1 MKINPV
7 FNYKNSNIIN
17 FKSQTTNNNAIDNTL
32 KAKYSLVKCVKKKES
47 LTKKYG
53 INPDEVKVVSSE
65 NIKISNEEKKLL
77 IEKILESHELAK
89 KNYNYGNIA
98 RISFATNIGLADGSW
113 YLGTNF
119 NNTRNDISSICGERT
134 AIVGAY
140 NKLLK
145 SHSIEESNS
154 APLNFKVKY
163 LAMANHKDIGTDKNG
178 ASPCAECLSWLNTQR
193 YFDNNTTIASLEK
206 NDNGKYSLR
215 LNTIGQ
221 YLPYRNEVNY
231 VLDKPCEELDIKI
244 SKNAI
249 ESAKEKN
256 MSKED
261 FIKIAKQTKNLYKK
275 NQLANVSGQNIAAT
289 VIANGETFNGAKIDF
304 SKRWFMEPAL
314 YAASK
319 AIEKYGNETKI
330 DCICYSGNSLYTDT
344 YGSFHNDGVV
354 SIKTL
359 GFLETKYADR
369 NTLVI
374 STDNDSINIR
384 TIDDYMPQ
392 KFKFHQTYE
401 IK

>member
-7 FNYKNSNIIN
+7 FNNYNIVNFKANTKNS
-17 FKSQTTNNNAIDNTL
+17 KNNNVAE
-32 KAKYSLVKCVKKKES
+32 KKYSLIKCFKEKEN
-47 LTKKYG
+47 LTEKYG
-53 INPDEVKVVSSE
+53 IIPDEVKVVSSE
-65 NIKISNEEKKLL
+65 NIQISDEEKALL

-89 KNYNYGNIA
+89 KNYNFGNIA

-145 SHSIEESNS
+145 SRSLKESS
-154 APLNFKVKY
+154 STPLNFKVKY

-193 YFDNNTTIASLEK
+193 YFDNDTTIASLEK
-206 NDNGKYSLR
+206 NKNGKYSLR

-244 SKNAI
+244 SKNAL
-249 ESAKEKN
+249 EVAALKK
-256 MSKED
+256 MKKED
-261 FIKIAKQTKNLYKK
+261 FLKIAKQTKKLYKE
-275 NQLANVSGQNIAAT
+275 NQLANVSGQNIAAI
-289 VIANGETFNGAKIDF
+289 VIANGETFTGQKIDF

-319 AIEKYGNETKI
+319 AIEKYGNDTKI

-344 YGSFHNDGVV
+344 YGAFHNDGVV

-374 STDNDSINIR
+374 SSDNDSINVR
-384 TIDDYMPQ
+384 TIDDYLPQ